1 MGYKNYSTFSATSCD
16 SYISPSGKTYL
27 ISGLYRDTIMN
38 ASGCDSV
45 MDINLTIHR
54 SNAALRTVSACD
66 SYTVPETGTTYFVS
80 GTYKDTT
87 TNAFGCPF
95 IITTNLTINS
105 VSAGSVTVS
114 GITLTATAT
123 GVTYKW
129 LDCENNFS
137 FILGSTSQT
146 FTPVR
151 NGSYACQ
158 ITSPAGCVDTT
169 ICTDIMSV
177 DLAEFVIN
185 ETEVSVYPN
194 PASSMVNIEILSQNK
209 KEMVTITLY
218 DAIGK
223 SVYTTTVNS
232 ENNKVQLDINEL
244 ESGIY
249 TVSVSNEFFK
259 TNKRLVITK

>member
-1 MGYKNYSTFSATSCD
+1 
-16 SYISPSGKTYL
+16 
-27 ISGLYRDTIMN
+27 
-38 ASGCDSV
+38 
-45 MDINLTIHR
+45 
-54 SNAALRTVSACD
+54 
-66 SYTVPETGTTYFVS
+66 
-80 GTYKDTT
+80 
-87 TNAFGCPF
+87 
-95 IITTNLTINS
+95 
-105 VSAGSVTVS
+105 
-114 GITLTATAT
+114 
-123 GVTYKW
+123 
-129 LDCENNFS
+129 
-137 FILGSTSQT
+137 
-146 FTPVR
+146 
-151 NGSYACQ
+151 
-158 ITSPAGCVDTT
+158 
-169 ICTDIMSV
+169 MSV